1 MTGML
6 WRPRAALVTGASSGI
21 GEAFA
26 RALPGG
32 TSLLLTGRNLD
43 ALAHLA
49 AQLSG
54 AGRRVETVAAD
65 LTTEDGL
72 DTVAARAGEFGVD
85 LLVLNA
91 GTGRFGD
98 FLAQS
103 EVALRETV
111 GVNVL
116 APAVLAHR
124 LLPGMIE
131 RARSAGRRG
140 GVIIV
145 SSNTAFAP
153 VPRLYTF
160 PRKPPCARGRRLATY
175 AESKPLAFS
184 LAEHWPAELTAE
196 PMDVLALCPT
206 ATRSRF
212 AERAGWGSEIPGAQ
226 SPRHV
231 ANAALRALG
240 RQRTLVLGP
249 LSGTVLAV
257 PALARAAVAQGIA
270 LLLPRR

>member
-1 MTGML
+1 MANML

-32 TSLLLTGRNLD
+32 TDLLLTGRNHD
-43 ALAHLA
+43 ALAALA
-49 AQLSG
+49 AELSG
-54 AGRRVETVAAD
+54 VGRKTEAVAAD
-65 LTTEDGL
+65 LATGDGL
-72 DTVAARAGEFGVD
+72 NAVTTRAGGFGVD

-98 FLAQS
+98 FLAQP
-103 EVALRETV
+103 EAAVRETV

-124 LLPGMIE
+124 LLPGMIG
-131 RARSAGRRG
+131 RARSAGRRA
-140 GVIIV
+140 GVIVV

-153 VPRLYTF
+153 VPRL
-160 PRKPPCARGRRLATY
+160 AVY
-175 AESKPLAFS
+175 AASKAFDLS
-184 LAEHWPAELTAE
+184 LAEALAAELATE
-196 PMDVLALCPT
+196 PVDLLALCPT

-212 AERAGWGSEIPGAQ
+212 AERAGWGRGIPGAQ
-226 SPRHV
+226 SPGHV
-231 ANAALRALG
+231 ADTALRALG

-249 LSGTVLAV
+249 LSGALLTA
-257 PALARAAVAQGIA
+257 PALVRAAIAQGIA
-270 LLLPRR
+270 LVLPRR

>member
-49 AQLSG
+49 AELS
-54 AGRRVETVAAD
+54 AANRRVETVAAD

-72 DTVAARAGEFGVD
+72 DTVAAQAGEFGVD

-103 EVALRETV
+103 EAALRETV

-124 LLPGMIE
+124 LLPGIVE
-131 RARSAGRRG
+131 RARRAGRRG

-153 VPRLYTF
+153 VPRL
-160 PRKPPCARGRRLATY
+160 ATY
-175 AESKPLAFS
+175 AASKAFALS
-184 LAEHWPAELTAE
+184 LAEALAAELTAE
-196 PMDVLALCPT
+196 PVDVLALCPT

-231 ANAALRALG
+231 ANAALCALG

-257 PALARAAVAQGIA
+257 PALARAAIAQGIA

>member
-49 AQLSG
+49 AELSG

-103 EVALRETV
+103 EAALRETV

-131 RARSAGRRG
+131 RARRAGRRG

-153 VPRLYTF
+153 VPRL
-160 PRKPPCARGRRLATY
+160 ATY
-175 AESKPLAFS
+175 AASKAFALS
-184 LAEHWPAELTAE
+184 LAEALAAELTGE
-196 PMDVLALCPT
+196 PVDVLALCPT

-231 ANAALRALG
+231 ANAALCALG

-257 PALARAAVAQGIA
+257 PALARAAIAQGIA
-270 LLLPRR
+270 LLVPRR